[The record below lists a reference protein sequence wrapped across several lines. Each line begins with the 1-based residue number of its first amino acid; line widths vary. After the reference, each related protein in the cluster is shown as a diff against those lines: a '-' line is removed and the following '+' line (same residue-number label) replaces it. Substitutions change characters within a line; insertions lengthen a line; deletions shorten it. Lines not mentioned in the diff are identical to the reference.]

1 MGSQGR
7 RGQIIFLNG
16 TSSSGKSS
24 IAGQL
29 LLMLDPPHFHM
40 SVDAINS
47 MRAKQKSRELDEA
60 ELEAVL
66 ARTRAGFHRAVA
78 GMAEAGNDVIA
89 DHVLSEPW
97 RLRDCLE
104 VMAGYR
110 VVFVG
115 VRCSPAE
122 LERRERERG
131 DRPAGVALAQQV
143 WVHAHGLY
151 DVECDTTRASPYGCA
166 VRITD
171 FLGSGQ
177 AATAFDRLRSLLLNR
192 ENADLETAVTGA
204 DNLPEC
210 CKYCTG

>member
-1 MGSQGR
+1 MDNRGR

-24 IAGQL
+24 VAGQL

-47 MRAKQKSRELDEA
+47 MRAKQKTRELDDA
-60 ELEAVL
+60 ELQTVL

-89 DHVLSEPW
+89 DHVPSEPW

-131 DRPAGVALAQQV
+131 DRPPGVALAQPRCMPT
-143 WVHAHGLY
+143 A
-151 DVECDTTRASPYGCA
+151 CTTSSATPRRPVPMTALSASRTSSAPDRYPPPS
-166 VRITD
+166 T
-171 FLGSGQ
+171 GSGQ
-177 AATAFDRLRSLLLNR
+177 SCSTGRRPTRRTARTR
-192 ENADLETAVTGA
+192 T
-204 DNLPEC
+204 DNLAVMQ
-210 CKYCTG
+210 

>member
-40 SVDAINS
+40 SVDAING
-47 MRAKQKSRELDEA
+47 MRAKQKTRELDDA
-60 ELEAVL
+60 ELEAAL
-66 ARTRAGFHRAVA
+66 ARTRSGFHRAVA
-78 GMAEAGNDVIA
+78 GMAEAGNDVIV

-97 RLRDCLE
+97 RLLDCLA

-110 VVFVG
+110 VVFVE
-115 VRCSPAE
+115 VRCAPAE

-131 DRPAGVALAQQV
+131 DRTPGAALAQEPL
-143 WVHAHGLY
+143 VHAHCLY
-151 DVECDTTRASPYGCA
+151 DLECDTTTASPYDCA
-166 VRITD
+166 ARIRD
-171 FLGSGQ
+171 FLRTGQ
-177 AATAFDRLRSLLLNR
+177 VPTAFDRLRSPPR
-192 ENADLETAVTGA
+192 
-204 DNLPEC
+204 
-210 CKYCTG
+210 

>member
-7 RGQIIFLNG
+7 RGQVIFLNG

-40 SVDAINS
+40 SVDAING
-47 MRAKQKSRELDEA
+47 MRAKQKTRELDDA

-78 GMAEAGNDVIA
+78 GLAAAGNDVVA

-97 RLRDCLE
+97 RLLDCLA

-115 VRCSPAE
+115 VRCAPAE
-122 LERRERERG
+122 LERRECQRG
-131 DRPAGVALAQQV
+131 DRTPGAALAQEPL
-143 WVHAHGLY
+143 VHAHGLY
-151 DVECDTTRASPYGCA
+151 DIECDTTTASPYDCA
-166 VRITD
+166 VRIKG
-171 FLGSGQ
+171 FLDSGQ
-177 AATAFDRLRSLLLNR
+177 VPTAFDRLRALI
-192 ENADLETAVTGA
+192 
-204 DNLPEC
+204 P
-210 CKYCTG
+210 